1 MLRRCISLILLAG
14 FLSGGWAAFAAARV
28 VIISPHNEA
37 IRNEFGAGFA
47 KWHAAKFGEEAAVE
61 WRDVGGT
68 TDALRFVQSEFT
80 KKPGGIG
87 IDIFFGGGPE
97 PYLLL
102 ADKGFAAAY
111 QPPAEIL
118 RGIPQNH
125 SGVEIYDAKFKWF
138 GAALSTF
145 GILQNTKVQRMTGLP
160 LVERWD
166 ELARPELF
174 GWVGAGDPRKSG
186 TMNTMFETF
195 LQYYGWER
203 GWSLLARIGGNVRR
217 FDMFS
222 SATAKD
228 VTLGE
233 TTYGLA
239 IDFYAMTQIAAGGR
253 SNISFI
259 LPTDFT
265 SLNAD
270 GIAILTGAPN
280 LVTAQ
285 RFIDYT
291 IGEPGQKLWFLRRGI
306 EGAAAREELNRMPVR
321 PEFYERFRGQ
331 SDFLETIKNS
341 PFATDPSFK
350 YDSKLARERRD
361 VVAAL
366 IGALLVDT
374 HPELRT
380 AWKKLSARKP
390 SEAAVGELGTA
401 PVTEAEALRLARNE
415 WKDPAVRNRLKIQW
429 QTWAQ
434 DKYRKIA
441 HGQN

>member
-1 MLRRCISLILLAG
+1 MLRRCISLFLLAG
-14 FLSGGWAAFAAARV
+14 FLSGGLAASAAARV

-47 KWHAAKFGEEAAVE
+47 MWHREKFGEEAVVE

-68 TDALRFVQSEFT
+68 TDALRFVQSEFA

-87 IDIFFGGGPE
+87 IDMFFGGGPE

-111 QPPAEIL
+111 QPPDEIL

-125 SGVEIYDAKFKWF
+125 GGVEIYDAKFKWF

-160 LVERWD
+160 FATSWED
-166 ELARPELF
+166 LADPRLY
-174 GWVGAGDPRKSG
+174 GSVGAGDPRKSG
-186 TMNTMFETF
+186 TMNTMFETL
-195 LQYYGWER
+195 LQFYGWER

-239 IDFYAMTQIAAGGR
+239 IDFYGFTQIAAAGKT
-253 SNISFI
+253 NLAFTLPKDFI
-259 LPTDFT
+259 A
-265 SLNAD
+265 LNAD
-270 GIAILTGAPN
+270 GIAILQGAPN
-280 LVTAQ
+280 MGTAR
-285 RFIDYT
+285 RFIDFT
-291 IGEPGQKLWFLRRGI
+291 MGEPGQKLWFLQTGRPG
-306 EGAAAREELNRMPVR
+306 GATKEAIDRMCVR
-321 PEFYERFRGQ
+321 PDFYERFRDESNIQ
-331 SDFLETIKNS
+331 YS
-341 PFATDPSFK
+341 PFAVTNTFG

-374 HPELRT
+374 HPELRK
-380 AWKKLSARKP
+380 AWKAAMPLKGDGDQWKP
-390 SEAAVGELGTA
+390 LGTV
-401 PVTEAEALRLARNE
+401 PITEAEALRLAKNE
-415 WKDPAVRNRLKIQW
+415 WKEPAVRNRLKIQW

-434 DKYRKIA
+434 EKYKRIA
-441 HGQN
+441 AGD

>member
-1 MLRRCISLILLAG
+1 MLRRYISLFLLAG
-14 FLSGGWAAFAAARV
+14 LLSGGRTAHAAARM

-47 KWHAAKFGEEAAVE
+47 KWHAAKFGEEAVVE

-87 IDIFFGGGPE
+87 IDMFFGGGPE

-111 QPPAEIL
+111 QPPDEIM

-160 LVERWD
+160 FADSWED
-166 ELARPELF
+166 LAKPQFF
-174 GWVGAGDPRKSG
+174 GWVGAGDPRNSG

-195 LQYYGWER
+195 LQFYGWER
-203 GWSLLARIGGNVRR
+203 GWDLLARLGGNVRH
-217 FDMFS
+217 FDRFS
-222 SATAKD
+222 SQTAKD

-233 TTYGLA
+233 TAYGLA
-239 IDFYAMTQIAAGGR
+239 IDFYGFTQIAAAGK
-253 SNISFI
+253 SNLSFT
-259 LPTDFT
+259 LPNDFIA
-265 SLNAD
+265 LNAD

-280 LVTAQ
+280 LKTAR
-285 RFIDYT
+285 RFVDFT
-291 IGEPGQKLWFLRRGI
+291 LGEDGQKLWFLQTGRPG
-306 EGAAAREELNRMPVR
+306 GAIKESIDRMCVR
-321 PEFYERFRGQ
+321 PDFYDRFKDESNIQ
-331 SDFLETIKNS
+331 YS
-341 PFATDPSFK
+341 PFAVTNTFN
-350 YDSKLARERRD
+350 YDSKLARERRE

-374 HPELRT
+374 HPELRR
-380 AWKKLSARKP
+380 AWKAIMPLKGNGDQWKA
-390 SEAAVGELGTA
+390 LGTV
-401 PVTEAEALRLARNE
+401 PISGTEALRLARNE
-415 WKDPAVRNRLKIQW
+415 WKEPAVRNRLKVQW

-441 HGQN
+441 KAQN